1 MESCNN
7 TCRNSSFEI
16 LRLLAIFM
24 IVLEHCLLATSL
36 HTDNVLST
44 IDNIAWALEALT
56 VGAVNVFF
64 LISGYFASD
73 NVKATRII
81 KIWIKII
88 FYSFIIYL
96 ICVIIGW
103 DTLSIKGIITY
114 ALPDVFRK
122 YWFMQTYIALAVFMP
137 YIAKMLN
144 VLNQK
149 RHITLIVV
157 SIILFSIH
165 QTFIPVR
172 YTLDATQGYGII
184 WAITLVIVG
193 NYLKKYGDNMIDKIK
208 TIYFLFGYVVI
219 ACIMFVSNYLIVKYG
234 IAQGVTSRA
243 NFYAYNSI
251 TVFMQS
257 VCLFSAFIKV
267 SKRNIYNK
275 SVNYIASSVLTVYLI
290 SAHPDMLYNIWTN
303 LINIESLI
311 NIPVL
316 YIIVAII
323 TSLLV
328 VAVCILIDKTI
339 DKLIKFDKI
348 SNMISSKCGIS

>member
-1 MESCNN
+1 MRYKQ
-7 TCRNSSFEI
+7 RNSSFEI
-16 LRLLAIFM
+16 LRLMAMFM
-24 IVLEHCLLATSL
+24 IVFEHCLLATSL
-36 HTDNVLST
+36 HTGNVLST
-44 IDNIAWALEALT
+44 IDNIAWVLEALM
-56 VGAVNVFF
+56 VCAVNVFF
-64 LISGYFASD
+64 LLTGYFASE
-73 NVKATRII
+73 NVDTTRII
-81 KIWIKII
+81 KIWLKVI

-96 ICVIIGW
+96 ACALIGW
-103 DTLSIKGIITY
+103 DTLSIRGIITY

-122 YWFMQTYIALAVFMP
+122 YWFMQTYIALSVFMP

-149 RHITLIVV
+149 QHITLIVV

-193 NYLKKYGDNMIDKIK
+193 NYLKKYGDDIIDKIK
-208 TIYFLFGYVVI
+208 TKYFVFGYIVI
-219 ACIMFVSNYLIVKYG
+219 ACIIFISNYLIVKYG

-251 TVFMQS
+251 TVFLQS
-257 VCLFSAFIKV
+257 ICLFSAFIKV

-290 SAHPDMLYNIWTN
+290 SAHPDMLYNIWTK
-303 LINIESLI
+303 LIKIESLI
-311 NIPVL
+311 NMPAL
-316 YIIVAII
+316 YIVVAII
-323 TSLLV
+323 TSVMV
-328 VAVCILIDKTI
+328 VAVCILIDKVI

-348 SNMISSKCGIS
+348 SNMISSRYGIK